1 MEEQKRGN
9 KKRVELEKNYRS
21 TIVILSLEDKEKYMR
36 QLEEELKIFKKR
48 KNDREGTSKTNIN
61 DELINLA
68 YEKILI
74 RTHKKN
80 KVYYK
85 VDWDVICSH
94 FIRHISKMIN
104 KRYKEDP
111 FLSISKYRN
120 NKYFIELIKIS
131 FHSNFELFK
140 TKRVRLKTIGDI
152 FEEIVYEI
160 VYYMRPHEEGIDKK
174 RLARDKD
181 LREFREFSETLFN
194 VVVGQDKADSLGE
207 FFDEH
212 LSKKIYLGKRTP
224 KKNK

>member
-1 MEEQKRGN
+1 MMRRRGN
-9 KKRVELEKNYRS
+9 KKRVELERNYRS
-21 TIVILSLEDKEKYMR
+21 TLVILALEDREKYLR
-36 QLEEELKIFKKR
+36 QLEEELKMFKKK
-48 KNDREGTSKTNIN
+48 KNFREGTSKTNIN

-68 YEKILI
+68 YKKILT

-94 FIRHISKMIN
+94 FIRHISKMIK

-111 FLSISKYRN
+111 FVSISKYRN
-120 NKYFIELIKIS
+120 NKYFLELIKIS
-131 FHSNFELFK
+131 FGSNFELFK

-152 FEEIVYEI
+152 FEEVVYEI

-212 LSKKIYLGKRTP
+212 LSTKVYMGSKTP